1 MAFIAG
7 KDSAI
12 TIDGTA
18 LTSYVDSMSLSR
30 DINTLTVTSFGDDNE
45 AYIAGVSGFSID
57 ISGSFDATADSA
69 IAGMFDGAVVAFDFR
84 PNDTSGAPKYTGN
97 ALITNYT
104 IDSSA
109 GDKVSFSA
117 SILLALNQ
125 PSMTLPRTRI
135 RVQEPPTLTPETPEL
150 RPETWSQGGATQC
163 VDQDQSR

>member
-45 AYIAGVSGFSID
+45 AYIAGVLDSID

-84 PNDTSGAPKYTGN
+84 PNDTSGVPKYTGN

-109 GDKVSFSA
+109 EIS
-117 SILLALNQ
+117 
-125 PSMTLPRTRI
+125 
-135 RVQEPPTLTPETPEL
+135 
-150 RPETWSQGGATQC
+150 
-163 VDQDQSR
+163 

>member
-1 MAFIAG
+1 MAFVAG

-12 TIDGTA
+12 TIDSTD

-45 AYIAGVSGFSID
+45 AYISGVQGFSMD

-69 IAGMFDGAVVAFDFR
+69 IAGMFDGATVTFDFR
-84 PNDTSGAPKYTGN
+84 PNNSTGAPKYTGS

-117 SILLALNQ
+117 SLLVSGAI
-125 PSMTLPRTRI
+125 TRGT
-135 RVQEPPTLTPETPEL
+135 V
-150 RPETWSQGGATQC
+150 A
-163 VDQDQSR
+163 